1 MQSSL
6 MSGCCPRPARR
17 RRRVVVLG
25 EQFSS
30 PPGTRHNRPLVVWTA
45 RGLASSGV
53 GERLVLQVRA
63 AEQITA
69 RLV

>member
-1 MQSSL
+1 
-6 MSGCCPRPARR
+6 
-17 RRRVVVLG
+17 VV
-25 EQFSS
+25 
-30 PPGTRHNRPLVVWTA
+30 GTV